1 MPYHHTS
8 AEAVIYLLIPK
19 PHLTSLRCALTLHP
33 KVLPPRE
40 KAVICFHTHLLD
52 LTLMRGNLQT
62 LHPQVLPPPKW
73 KLWLVIWFSVF
84 TISLAFTDANVQQGL
99 MDDGWL
105 DFEPALFVRLFI
117 SVTFIIY
124 ACVSPPHLKCTLYH
138 LCVRISLTLKMHFV
152 LLREQL
158 PRTVLR
164 TPQNMGSI
172 FFTIDCAR

>member
-1 MPYHHTS
+1 
-8 AEAVIYLLIPK
+8 VIYLLIPK

-124 ACVSPPHLKCTLYH
+124 ACVSPSHLKCTLYRCVTFVIYACVSPSH
-138 LCVRISLTLKMHFV
+138 LKCTLYCCGATSSHCFAHSAKYGF
-152 LLREQL
+152 
-158 PRTVLR
+158 
-164 TPQNMGSI
+164 N
-172 FFTIDCAR
+172 FFHG

>member
-1 MPYHHTS
+1 
-8 AEAVIYLLIPK
+8 
-19 PHLTSLRCALTLHP
+19 
-33 KVLPPRE
+33 
-40 KAVICFHTHLLD
+40 
-52 LTLMRGNLQT
+52 MRNLQT
-62 LHPQVLPPPKW
+62 SHLQVLPPPKW

-124 ACVSPPHLKCTLYH
+124 AYVSPSH
-138 LCVRISLTLKMHFV
+138 LKMHFV
-152 LLREQL
+152 SLREQL

-164 TPQNMGSI
+164 TPQKIWFQCFSRLI
-172 FFTIDCAR
+172 VLAESDIVAPFFSCFRSKQ